1 MKVLEFWS
9 NNSASEIST
18 PETRPQT
25 RELGT
30 SGGHQKTVRICQY
43 FGSHNRAPVRD
54 KVEAVRAESRA
65 VPVTALDKNRAW
77 PLNLTHPW
85 PHGAPWS
92 LQWHLSRP

>member
-9 NNSASEIST
+9 NDFPSKIST

-30 SGGHQKTVRICQY
+30 SGGHQKTVGICQY

-54 KVEAVRAESRA
+54 KVEAVRAEGRA
-65 VPVTALDKNRAW
+65 EGGPRNRA
-77 PLNLTHPW
+77 
-85 PHGAPWS
+85 
-92 LQWHLSRP
+92 